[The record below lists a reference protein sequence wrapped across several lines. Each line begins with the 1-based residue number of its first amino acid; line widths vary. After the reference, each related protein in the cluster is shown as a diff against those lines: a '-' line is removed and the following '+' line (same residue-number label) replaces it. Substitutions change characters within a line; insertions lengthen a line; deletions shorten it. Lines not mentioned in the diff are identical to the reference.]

1 MLAFRLTEKEKM
13 MKSMT
18 GYGKANLARE
28 EREYQVEMKSVNH
41 RYLDISVKMP
51 RVLSYLEEEVK
62 KVIASKVKR
71 GKIDV
76 FISFQNN
83 STEGKEIKINTEIA
97 KIYIDELK
105 NLAKQEGI
113 LANIEVTDIAKLP
126 DVLSI
131 ENNQEDERIKAELL
145 ETVQQATENLVQMRR
160 MEGSKIAEDL
170 LVRIETIQAKVK
182 EISSLSTGLIEEYV
196 VKLEGRIKEILKSQ
210 DIDEARLAQEV
221 VIYAD
226 KCSVEEE
233 VTRLKSHI
241 AQFEKLFKE
250 EDSIGKKLDFI
261 IQEMNRETNTIGSKA
276 NNLAITNEVIDIKT
290 ELENVREQV
299 QNIE

>member
-1 MLAFRLTEKEKM
+1 MI
-13 MKSMT
+13 KSMT
-18 GYGKANLARE
+18 GYGKANLE
-28 EREYQVEMKSVNH
+28 KNEREYQVEIKSVNH

-51 RVLSYLEEEVK
+51 RVLSYLEEMVK
-62 KVIASKVKR
+62 KEIATKVKR

-76 FISFQNN
+76 FITFQNN

-105 NLAKQEGI
+105 KLAEQEKI
-113 LANIEVTDIAKLP
+113 SANIEVTEISKLP
-126 DVLSI
+126 DVLNI
-131 ENNQEDERIKAELL
+131 QNKQEDETIKEELL
-145 ETVQQATENLVQMRR
+145 ETVSQATENLVQMRLI
-160 MEGSKIAEDL
+160 EGKKMAEDL
-170 LVRIETIQAKVK
+170 LVRIKSVQEKVK

-196 VKLEGRIKEILKSQ
+196 VKLEGRIKEILKNQEVDS
-210 DIDEARLAQEV
+210 ARLAQEV

-233 VTRLKSHI
+233 VTRLKSHML
-241 AQFEKLFKE
+241 QFEKLLNSE
-250 EDSIGKKLDFI
+250 EAIGKKLDFI

-276 NNLAITNEVIDIKT
+276 NNLEITNDVIDVKT
-290 ELENVREQV
+290 ELENIREQI